1 MQLLPPTRPG
11 ASLSPDVGGKRSDD
25 VIGNALVQPLSVIGC
40 VLLGLWLAACDRP
53 AAAPPRPAAPV
64 AAPTREGA
72 APAVPAES
80 VTAPPEKRQIAIGVG
95 GQELFVYLPLTLAH
109 QLGLFEE
116 AGLTVEILNFQGGAR
131 ALEALVAGGVDLV
144 SGFFDHTIQK
154 QTTDVVPLTMVVLFD
169 RYPGVVLLAEP
180 GLASQVHSFADLKGQ
195 TLGVTSLGSSSHMLL
210 NYILAQAGLARDDVG
225 VISIGTGAS
234 ALAALEAGRVP
245 AGMCLD
251 PTATQLQQLGK
262 ARVLWDTRSERDT
275 TTALGGPYPAGGLYT
290 LRAYLDTHP
299 RTVQAAVTASVR
311 ALRWIQQHSAA
322 EIADRMPES
331 FYGGDK
337 RLYVDSLQASLPM
350 FSPDGLMPEGGPAR
364 VLEVLRLSDEAVRN
378 APRIDLAATY
388 TNRFV
393 EAVR

>member
-1 MQLLPPTRPG
+1 MRLTMLTLL
-11 ASLSPDVGGKRSDD
+11 L
-25 VIGNALVQPLSVIGC
+25 ALV
-40 VLLGLWLAACDRP
+40 LAACSSP
-53 AAAPPRPAAPV
+53 AAAPPRQPSPAPAGGNPTAP
-64 AAPTREGA
+64 AA
-72 APAVPAES
+72 APAEPT
-80 VTAPPEKRQIAIGVG
+80 TAAPEKRQIAIGVG
-95 GQELFVYLPLTLAH
+95 GQELFVYLPLTLAK

-116 AGLTVEILNFQGGAR
+116 VGLSVEILNFQGGAR
-131 ALEALVAGGVDLV
+131 ALEALVAGSVDLV
-144 SGFFDHTIQK
+144 SGFYDHTIQK

-180 GLASQVHSFADLKGQ
+180 ELASQLRSLSDLKGK

-210 NYILAQAGLARDDVG
+210 NYVLAQAGLGRDDVG

-234 ALAALEAGRVP
+234 ALAALESGRVP
-245 AGMCLD
+245 AGMFLD

-275 TTALGGPYPAGGLYT
+275 TAALGGPYPAGGLYT
-290 LRAYLDTHP
+290 MRSYIETYP
-299 RTVQAAVTASVR
+299 RTVQAAVTAGVR

-322 EIADRMPES
+322 EIAERMPES

-337 RLYVDSLQASLPM
+337 RLYIDSLQASLPM

-378 APRIDLAATY
+378 AAHIDLAATY

>member
-1 MQLLPPTRPG
+1 MR
-11 ASLSPDVGGKRSDD
+11 SLSVAAG
-25 VIGNALVQPLSVIGC
+25 VALALALVGC
-40 VLLGLWLAACDRP
+40 MPP
-53 AAAPPRPAAPV
+53 AAAPAPREPAPLAVTSAPASTSSPAAD
-64 AAPTREGA
+64 AS
-72 APAVPAES
+72 AV
-80 VTAPPEKRQIAIGVG
+80 PEKRQIVIGVG
-95 GQELFVYLPLTLAH
+95 GQELFVYLPLTLAQ

-116 AGLTVEILNFQGGAR
+116 AGLRVEILNFQGGAR
-131 ALEALVAGGVDLV
+131 ALEALVAGSADLV

-180 GLASQVHSFADLKGQ
+180 ALASQLRDLRDLKGK

-210 NYILAQAGLARDDVG
+210 NYVLAQAGLGRDDVG
-225 VISIGTGAS
+225 VLSIGTGAS
-234 ALAALEAGRVP
+234 ALAALESGRVP
-245 AGMCLD
+245 AGMFLD

-275 TTALGGPYPAGGLYT
+275 TAALGGPYPAGGLYT
-290 LRAYLDTHP
+290 VRAYIETYP

-378 APRIDLAATY
+378 AAHIDLAATY
-388 TNRFV
+388 TNRFA